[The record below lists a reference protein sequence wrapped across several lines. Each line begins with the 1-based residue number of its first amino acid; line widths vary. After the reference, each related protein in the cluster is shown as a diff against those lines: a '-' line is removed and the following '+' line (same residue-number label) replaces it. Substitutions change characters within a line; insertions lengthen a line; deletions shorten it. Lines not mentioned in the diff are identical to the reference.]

1 MMEGSKMGDIVYP
14 AYFPV
19 GNNRYR
25 ERFGLDFE
33 DFREGQLFRHRPGY
47 TMTQQDNIDD
57 CLDTL
62 NQAMLHYDAQYAAE
76 TEFSSPLMVTTAMIQ
91 RLIGMTWKTFN
102 RRKAI
107 IRWDHI
113 TMKAPIFAGDTLYSE
128 SRIIQSS
135 EDSEDFQCGKV
146 TVRTCGIN
154 QKEITFCEMQY
165 DALIYRK
172 EFLPFSE
179 NNY

>member
-1 MMEGSKMGDIVYP
+1 
-14 AYFPV
+14 
-19 GNNRYR
+19 
-25 ERFGLDFE
+25 
-33 DFREGQLFRHRPGY
+33 
-47 TMTQQDNIDD
+47 
-57 CLDTL
+57 
-62 NQAMLHYDAQYAAE
+62 QAMLHYDARYAAE
-76 TEFSSPLMVTTAMIQ
+76 TEFSSPLMVTTAMLQ

-128 SRIIQSS
+128 SRVVRSS
-135 EDSEDFQCGKV
+135 QHSQDSQCGIV
-146 TVRTCGIN
+146 TIATCGIN
-154 QKEITFCEMQY
+154 QNDIIFCEMQY

-172 EFLPFSE
+172 ESLPFSE